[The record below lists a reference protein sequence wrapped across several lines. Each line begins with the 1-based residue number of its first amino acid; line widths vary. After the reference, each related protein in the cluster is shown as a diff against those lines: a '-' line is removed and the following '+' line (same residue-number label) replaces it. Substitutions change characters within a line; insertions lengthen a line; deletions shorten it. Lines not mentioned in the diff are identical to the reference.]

1 MTESRGAFQRRSAG
15 ERLDLFDVAKASL
28 VFVVIVSAACL
39 LWIVRDG
46 LLLIFAAAIAAIQL
60 KVFAKAISRWTRLPA
75 LLSLLIS
82 TLLIVLVV
90 LLAGWL
96 FGRHIAAEFS
106 DVFNRATSAWN
117 KLSQQL
123 QNTRFAGL
131 EQKIEQNTT
140 PEIGN
145 SVRQSFSMLTTAIE
159 ALVVLVVS
167 ALYLAAEPR
176 LYRIGVIKL
185 FKPELQVWAG
195 ERIDVFG
202 QAMKLWLYGQ
212 LITMLL
218 VGVLSGLAMWIIGV
232 PGPLALALISFIT
245 EAIPY
250 LGPFLGAI
258 PAVLVATT
266 KGLDAPLYAAGAYLL
281 IHIVEGYLIAP
292 MIQRYFVAIPPA
304 LMLLGITISELLFGT
319 PGLLVAAPLTVAI
332 FMVVRMFYLR
342 DALGE
347 RTVLPEPDGFG
358 RKEGALAKVETRSLP

>member
-28 VFVVIVSAACL
+28 VFVAIVSAACL

-60 KVFAKAISRWTRLPA
+60 KVFAKAISRWTRLPD

-250 LGPFLGAI
+250 LGPFLVSRI
-258 PAVLVATT
+258 
-266 KGLDAPLYAAGAYLL
+266 
-281 IHIVEGYLIAP
+281 
-292 MIQRYFVAIPPA
+292 
-304 LMLLGITISELLFGT
+304 
-319 PGLLVAAPLTVAI
+319 
-332 FMVVRMFYLR
+332 
-342 DALGE
+342 
-347 RTVLPEPDGFG
+347 
-358 RKEGALAKVETRSLP
+358 

>member
-1 MTESRGAFQRRSAG
+1 MTESEGAFHRRPAG
-15 ERLDLFDVAKASL
+15 ERLDLLDVVKASL
-28 VFVVIVSAACL
+28 IFVGIGAAAFL

-46 LLLIFAAAIAAIQL
+46 LLLIFAAAIAAILL
-60 KVFAKAISRWTRLPA
+60 KVFANAIASWTRLPGI
-75 LLSLLIS
+75 LSLLVA
-82 TLLIVLVV
+82 TLLILIVV

-96 FGRHIAAEFS
+96 FGTHIAAEFS
-106 DVFNRATSAWN
+106 DVFKRATSAWN
-117 KLSQQL
+117 KINQQL

-140 PEIGN
+140 PEIGS
-145 SVRQSFSMLTTAIE
+145 SVRQSFSMLTEAIE

-176 LYRIGVIKL
+176 LYRLGVIKL

-212 LITMLL
+212 LLTMLI

-266 KGLDAPLYAAGAYLL
+266 KSLDAPLYAAGAYLL
-281 IHIVEGYLIAP
+281 IHVIEGYLISP
-292 MIQRYFVAIPPA
+292 MIQRYFVSIPPA
-304 LMLLGITISELLFGT
+304 LMLLGITISEMLFGT

-342 DALGE
+342 DALHE
-347 RTVLPEPDGFG
+347 RTALPEADGFG
-358 RKEGALAKVETRSLP
+358 RKEGALAETETRGLS